1 MLPGDSYLHS
11 MTPAECADIDTLR
24 SLLSVFDRSAS
35 SSASSSSTSHS
46 ASSPPHGSRGGRL
59 GGSGTNG
66 SNRGTSPPTDSVLGQ
81 PERDDTT
88 RDDTLLSA
96 SELAAKYSQGPH
108 PTAGDARDTMRDD
121 TLLSASELAAKY
133 SQGPHPTAGAARGS
147 SRSLSASMPTQ
158 PPLHPSLD
166 LSDAV
171 LLRFLRATH
180 GDIHAALDR
189 WTTTFQWRL
198 DFAVDTLLGEA

>member
-46 ASSPPHGSRGGRL
+46 ASSPHGSRGGLL
-59 GGSGTNG
+59 GGSGSNG
-66 SNRGTSPPTDSVLGQ
+66 SNRGTSPPTDSPTDSVRGQ

-108 PTAGDARDTMRDD
+108 PAAGD
-121 TLLSASELAAKY
+121 
-133 SQGPHPTAGAARGS
+133 ARGS